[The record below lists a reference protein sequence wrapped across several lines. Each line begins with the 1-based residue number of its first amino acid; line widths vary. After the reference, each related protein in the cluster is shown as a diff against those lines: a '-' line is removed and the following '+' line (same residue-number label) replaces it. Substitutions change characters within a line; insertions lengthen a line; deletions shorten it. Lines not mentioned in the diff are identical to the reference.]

1 MLKSARFFPYL
12 YAYVRALFNYN
23 RLIFRNQRLH
33 YRPADEV
40 SYCADTEDDED
51 NVLNAVIHIY
61 LETEDQYSFIDWM
74 AVAEFYKDKDE
85 KSKKDAVHSLL
96 TDLNNFMKED
106 LDNGEADSFWE
117 FVDKKKKQWEQESDD
132 ENNIWKVITEYNDK
146 LIEEMKEKNPAINE
160 LATRLGLEQC

>member
-1 MLKSARFFPYL
+1 MIVDFEIFNTLKEWNS
-12 YAYVRALFNYN
+12 
-23 RLIFRNQRLH
+23 RLEANK
-33 YRPADEV
+33 PACIKKVETGIDFVE
-40 SYCADTEDDED
+40 SDKEGDED
-51 NVLNAVIHIY
+51 NVLNAVIQIY
-61 LETEDQYSFIDWM
+61 LETEDQYAFIDWM
-74 AVAEFYKDKDE
+74 AVAESYKDKDE

-146 LIEEMKEKNPAINE
+146 LIEEMKEKNPALNS
-160 LATRLGLEQC
+160 LVTKLDLEPTDKIDL